1 MSQVASHSHSHRRL
15 RALLAIPVV
24 AIALIAP
31 AKPAHASCIANAPGI
46 ANSGGVAAI
55 ASTDACPP
63 AYGQPAGT
71 GVGRKVG

>member
-24 AIALIAP
+24 AIALIVP
-31 AKPAHASCIANAPGI
+31 AKPALASCPANANGI
-46 ANSGGVAAI
+46 AHSDGRAPAN
-55 ASTDACPP
+55 DACPP
-63 AYGQPAGT
+63 AYGQAAGS